1 MKPRVGISRCL
12 LGDDVRYDG
21 TNKRSSAVAAL
32 GAEVEWVSTCPE
44 VEVGMGVP
52 REPIQL
58 VARADGVPSAHERV
72 VLRGVHSASDWT
84 PQMDAWA
91 GEKVASLAAERISG
105 FVLKARSPSC
115 GPAGVLVHHAEGDAT
130 PTGRGLFAEALAAAI
145 PGLPM
150 IDEEALEDAQS
161 RASFIQQVLEFARL
175 RRSAGSARQADS
187 ARTNR

>member
-21 TNKRSSAVAAL
+21 TNKRSAAVEALSAD
-32 GAEVEWVSTCPE
+32 VEWVPVCPE

-58 VARADGVPSAHERV
+58 VAHPHGVPSAGELV
-72 VLRGVHSASDWT
+72 LLRGVNTRADWT
-84 PQMDAWA
+84 NRMDVWA
-91 GEKVASLAAERISG
+91 GARVAELTSEHISG

-115 GPAGVLVHHAEGDAT
+115 GPAGVLVHHADGEAAA
-130 PTGRGLFAEALAAAI
+130 TGRGLFAEALGRAM

-150 IDEEALEDAQS
+150 IDEEALEDAGE
-161 RASFIQQVLEFARL
+161 RGRFIREVLAFRL
-175 RRSAGSARQADS
+175 RR
-187 ARTNR
+187 

>member
-21 TNKRSSAVAAL
+21 TNRLSTAVTEL
-32 GAEVEWVSTCPE
+32 TPLVEWVPVCPE

-58 VARADGVPSAHERV
+58 LRRDDGVRSGSESVRLKGIHSSEDWTDRMDRWAAARAAE
-72 VLRGVHSASDWT
+72 
-84 PQMDAWA
+84 
-91 GEKVASLAAERISG
+91 LAAAGISG

-115 GPAGVLVHHAEGDAT
+115 GPAAVLVHDESGAPPA
-130 PTGRGLFAEALAAAI
+130 PTGRGLFAEALTAVI

-150 IDEEALEDAQS
+150 IDEEALEDGQERERFLQTV
-161 RASFIQQVLEFARL
+161 RAFAATRG
-175 RRSAGSARQADS
+175 A
-187 ARTNR
+187 

>member
-21 TNKRSSAVAAL
+21 TNKLNAAVAELTAL
-32 GAEVEWVSTCPE
+32 VEWVPVCPE

-58 VARADGVPSAHERV
+58 VRDPAGVRAGGESVR
-72 VLRGVHSASDWT
+72 LRGVDTKDDWT
-84 PQMDAWA
+84 DRMDRWA
-91 GEKVASLAAERISG
+91 DGRVADLAAAGISG

-115 GPAGVLVHHAEGDAT
+115 GPDAVLVHGDSGSPT
-130 PTGRGLFAEALAAAI
+130 STGRGLFAEALAAAI

-150 IDEEALEDAQS
+150 IDEEALEDPHTRQRFLQS
-161 RASFIQQVLEFARL
+161 VRAFAVTL
-175 RRSAGSARQADS
+175 RS
-187 ARTNR
+187 

>member
-21 TNKRSSAVAAL
+21 TNRRSAAVAGLA
-32 GAEVEWVSTCPE
+32 AHVEWVPVCPE

-58 VARADGVPSAHERV
+58 VARPDGVRSEKEQVR
-72 VLRGVHSASDWT
+72 LRGADTGEDWT
-84 PQMDAWA
+84 ARMDGWA
-91 GEKVASLAAERISG
+91 SARVGELAALHVSG

-115 GPAGVLVHHAEGDAT
+115 GPASVLVHHDGGDAT
-130 PTGRGLFAEALAAAI
+130 PTGRGLFAEALATAM

-150 IDEEALEDAQS
+150 EDEEALTD
-161 RASFIQQVLEFARL
+161 LEILERFLQRVREYADL
-175 RRSAGSARQADS
+175 KGPRR
-187 ARTNR
+187 

>member
-21 TNKRSSAVAAL
+21 TNKRNAAVMEL
-32 GAEVEWVSTCPE
+32 GALVEWVPLCPE

-58 VARADGVPSAHERV
+58 VARADGVRSANECVR
-72 VLRGVHSASDWT
+72 LQGVDSQEDWSDR
-84 PQMDAWA
+84 MRDWA
-91 GEKVASLAAERISG
+91 RARIEELMAQRISG

-115 GPAGVLVHHAEGDAT
+115 GPAGVLVYHLGGEPT
-130 PTGRGLFAEALAAAI
+130 PTGRGLFAEALATLM

-150 IDEEALEDAQS
+150 IDEESLADADA
-161 RASFIQQVLEFARL
+161 RAHFI
-175 RRSAGSARQADS
+175 RRVSAVVDS
-187 ARTNR
+187 ARTSS